1 MLLLMTPNRINLL
14 INMDTGMG
22 TDTGMDTDTE
32 PHKTIQLNISNKN
45 KS

>member
-1 MLLLMTPNRINLL
+1 MLLLMTPNLINLL

-22 TDTGMDTDTE
+22 MGKGMGTDME
-32 PHKTIQLNISNKN
+32 PHKTIQLNIFNKD

>member
-1 MLLLMTPNRINLL
+1 
-14 INMDTGMG
+14 MDTGMGTGMG
-22 TDTGMDTDTE
+22 TDTGMDTE

>member
-1 MLLLMTPNRINLL
+1 
-14 INMDTGMG
+14 MDTGMG
-22 TDTGMDTDTE
+22 TVTDTVTDTE

>member
-32 PHKTIQLNISNKN
+32 PHKTIQLNISNKD

>member
-1 MLLLMTPNRINLL
+1 
-14 INMDTGMG
+14 MG

>member
-22 TDTGMDTDTE
+22 TDTGMDTE

>member
-14 INMDTGMG
+14 INTDTVMG
-22 TDTGMDTDTE
+22 TVTDTDTE
-32 PHKTIQLNISNKN
+32 PHKKIQLNISNKD

>member
-1 MLLLMTPNRINLL
+1 
-14 INMDTGMG
+14 MDTV
-22 TDTGMDTDTE
+22 TDTVTDTDTE

>member
-1 MLLLMTPNRINLL
+1 
-14 INMDTGMG
+14 MDMG
-22 TDTGMDTDTE
+22 TDPGMDTDTE

>member
-1 MLLLMTPNRINLL
+1 
-14 INMDTGMG
+14 MDTGMG

>member
-1 MLLLMTPNRINLL
+1 
-14 INMDTGMG
+14 MDTG
-22 TDTGMDTDTE
+22 TDTGTDTDTE